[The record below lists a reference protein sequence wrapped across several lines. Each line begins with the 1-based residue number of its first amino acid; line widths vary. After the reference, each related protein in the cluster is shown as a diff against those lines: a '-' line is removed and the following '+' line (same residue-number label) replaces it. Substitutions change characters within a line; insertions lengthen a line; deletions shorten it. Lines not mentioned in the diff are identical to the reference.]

1 MTPARLA
8 ALLATQA
15 DILDRAGALVRPG
28 GVLAYMTCSLLEAEN
43 GDQIAAYLARAPH
56 YRLDRERR
64 FGPLDGGDGFYLACL
79 RRL

>member
-1 MTPARLA
+1 MWTLARIRCG
-8 ALLATQA
+8 QCPH
-15 DILDRAGALVRPG
+15 IC